1 VIDLLL
7 ECKDL
12 IKIYPSPIEGLHFPA
27 LRGLDLVLD
36 EREMISIIGP
46 SGSGKSTLIRMLGA
60 YDQPS
65 SGEVWFKD
73 KLVNQFSGEYLNEY
87 HQDVG
92 VMHQSPTDNLIFGL
106 SVIDNIMLPM
116 HYSGKFSGKEIQR
129 AQELLEHV
137 GLGNKGNRKPSEL
150 SGGEQQRVSIAV
162 ALANEPTLLLA
173 DEPTGELDSHTTN
186 VIIDYFRQLQKDLG
200 LTLCVVTHD
209 KRFARSVDRTYRIQD
224 GRITT
229 VHLRPDEGD
238 EIDIQDEIILVDA
251 KGNLRLPQNVL
262 KTFSNLNAVRV
273 HLKGNKIELVPYKK
287 SNNRNR
293 KRNEERKRSA

>member
-1 VIDLLL
+1 MIDLLL

-46 SGSGKSTLIRMLGA
+46 SGSGKTTLIRMLGA

-65 SGEVWFKD
+65 SGEVWFKG
-73 KLVNQFSGEYLNEY
+73 KLVNQFSGAYLNEY
-87 HQDVG
+87 HQEVG
-92 VMHQSPTDNLIFGL
+92 VMYQSPTDNLVFSL

-116 HYSGKFSGKEIQR
+116 EYSGKFSGKEIQR
-129 AQELLEHV
+129 AHELLEHV
-137 GLGNKGNRKPSEL
+137 GLSNKGNRKPSEL

-186 VIIDYFRQLQKDLG
+186 IIIDYFRQLQKDLG
-200 LTLCVVTHD
+200 LTLCIVTHD

-229 VHLRPDEGD
+229 VHLRSEDGD

-262 KTFSNLNAVRV
+262 KAFSHLNAVRV
-273 HLKGNKIELVPYKK
+273 HLKGSKIELVPYKK
-287 SNNRNR
+287 SNTLNK
-293 KRNEERKRSA
+293 KRSEEKKRSA